1 MTAAN
6 IELVSSLYPAWER
19 GDWRSTDWAHP
30 EIEFIIVDGPAPGSW
45 RGVAGMAEAYRGILS
60 AWEGY
65 RTAATEH
72 RVVDEQTILS
82 LITITGRGKA
92 SGLEL
97 QAEGANLFQIRDG
110 KVTRLA
116 IYWNRER
123 ALADL
128 GLPPDEPA

>member
-1 MTAAN
+1 M
-6 IELVSSLYPAWER
+6 ELVSSLYAAWER
-19 GDWRSTDWAHP
+19 GDWRSTDWADP
-30 EIEFIIVDGPAPGSW
+30 EIEFMIVDGPAPGSS
-45 RGVAGMAEAYRGILS
+45 RGVAGMVEAYRGILS

-65 RTAATEH
+65 RTAPTEH
-72 RVVDEQTILS
+72 RVLDEQTILS

-97 QAEGANLFQIRDG
+97 QAQGANLFQIREG

-116 IYWNRER
+116 IYWSRER

-128 GLPPDEPA
+128 GLPPEEPA